1 LVYAAIVWRR
11 SLRIE
16 ISARRAGTTEEPM
29 SDETTDQDTEG
40 QKFKPTELMP
50 QRAVD
55 DDTDTEGQK
64 FKPTELMPQ
73 RSVDDEDTEGQKMKP
88 TEFAQRAVD
97 DDEDTEGH
105 SQSRV

>member
-1 LVYAAIVWRR
+1 
-11 SLRIE
+11 
-16 ISARRAGTTEEPM
+16 
-29 SDETTDQDTEG
+29 
-40 QKFKPTELMP
+40 MP
-50 QRAVD
+50 QRATD

-64 FKPTELMPQ
+64 FKANELMPQ
-73 RSVDDEDTEGQKMKP
+73 RNVDDEDTEGQKMKP